1 MENHYN
7 DAKKLFDNG
16 MIAKVELLHAEVA
29 KNEAEREVKQ
39 ATRTVEILRTGL
51 KATLAADSIGQ
62 VIPASNLFINTELT
76 GLAAWLDRAKELN
89 PQLQQIQ
96 GKKELVMIKHRVEKK
111 EYLPTIAAMGNYN
124 IADKNFSPYMP
135 EWELGIGMKWNV
147 FQGMSRKNNILAS
160 ETLHN
165 QVEYAEQKA
174 NNDLEA
180 YLVKLYNELQMQM
193 EQKTELETTLALA
206 NEYRQSTENAF
217 NEGFATSTDVV
228 EANTKVLQVKTLRLS
243 VLYNYDVALANF
255 LQTAGVPE
263 QYIEFSSG
271 DNTVT
276 ESL

>member
-1 MENHYN
+1 
-7 DAKKLFDNG
+7 
-16 MIAKVELLHAEVA
+16 
-29 KNEAEREVKQ
+29 
-39 ATRTVEILRTGL
+39 
-51 KATLAADSIGQ
+51 
-62 VIPASNLFINTELT
+62 
-76 GLAAWLDRAKELN
+76 
-89 PQLQQIQ
+89 
-96 GKKELVMIKHRVEKK
+96 
-111 EYLPTIAAMGNYN
+111 
-124 IADKNFSPYMP
+124 
-135 EWELGIGMKWNV
+135 MKWNV